1 MSISSLNST
10 NILSNHTVPS
20 TNGANSTTSYI
31 SQDGSTIITVGNG
44 STIIRPNINTQ
55 NLTEIKVGILLPFS
69 QTQDNFTREIVWG
82 GTSAIRMAA
91 NEINK
96 QGAIPGAYITLIEKD
111 SYPTTGLDQ
120 AAVTNAVYAA
130 VTLLQQG
137 VVGVIGDVSS
147 SWTSLSALM
156 TGTLQ
161 IPQCSFSASA
171 ISLSD
176 KSQYKYFFR
185 TIPTQIIFADT
196 MLAYVAKQGWSKV
209 SILYSDDALGQ
220 QLCEE
225 AIIKAGL
232 MDIHVVTYQAFY
244 KNGVQSDLTSTITN
258 FTQSGARIIIV
269 AAVGDAQ
276 NAIMVQAAS
285 MGYLNSNYVWLLIG
299 AVGSDLED
307 AVDDYN
313 GDLTQRIQNG
323 TASTPNVASAI
334 ASASDPM
341 MVEALQ
347 ATNLSLIDFNR
358 TFTGVVLFDTWLT
371 PDGYPPYE
379 SFLDRWAALDPTD
392 YPYAGVRNITTNEG
406 LAYSCMWTMADGFNL
421 TLSNATNSSVA
432 LSQLATGQLGQY
444 MTPLA
449 FNVGYV
455 GPEGPM
461 IFDSNGDVTQSNFLI
476 YNMQWGQQ
484 VVIGNSVSGNM
495 TLTARP
501 MYAGGSYN
509 KPADSPPSMALNPS
523 ISSPAG
529 MVIFIISAAGILFA
543 FGTMLLVIIFRKH
556 HVFKAS
562 SPIFCCLELIGFMLT
577 YANVILM
584 IGVPTTITC
593 YVSPIVFNLGFVLV
607 LGNMVAKN
615 FRIYRIFNNIFI
627 TRTVITDI
635 QLIKASGG
643 IVAASMLIAGI
654 SLVVAPPTPT
664 AVVVS
669 STQYYWSCD
678 TTSSAKV
685 PFQALEATFSAL
697 LVAFAT
703 FLAYKTRLVG
713 VNYSKYNECRQIG
726 FSVYNIMFSAMIGFI
741 VTVNTMLDYFT
752 RFYITVVTIL
762 WGCSV
767 SFLILFLP
775 KLHEFFK
782 RKRNENIHHHMSPT
796 GSSND
801 VETKHSN
808 GHGQA
813 MTSGFQLHG
822 NLDSVPDGELIS
834 LDQILASEPPMLARH
849 RKGSL
854 GSTFVDENGK
864 TTGSFVEAHEGKMPM
879 RRVFRYFPFLAQWDM
894 LHIMVFPWSGYFSYF
909 SAKSSRGSIF
919 AYTHTSVISCDP
931 GNYVFKVHGVGWY
944 DAYIQVHDRES
955 LDTWRSWFDRRHDS
969 GTLFNSSSFLAL
981 GRGSAAVAGGL
992 QDITIE
998 ECDDSDV
1005 TNTHALESGISHQH
1019 LLDRRPSENTLGS
1032 SLAGSTESG
1041 GQSSGGYLTVLSH
1054 KTRSVLNKS
1063 STFPLAE
1070 QSTSLMNGLDDD
1082 ITFAFEGYGD
1092 QSSHTSSTTTQH
1104 PLERVAAELRQ
1115 NARSSPR
1122 RMVPQESDDSRRR
1135 GSE

>member
-1 MSISSLNST
+1 M
-10 NILSNHTVPS
+10 
-20 TNGANSTTSYI
+20 G
-31 SQDGSTIITVGNG
+31 
-44 STIIRPNINTQ
+44 
-55 NLTEIKVGILLPFS
+55 
-69 QTQDNFTREIVWG
+69 
-82 GTSAIRMAA
+82 
-91 NEINK
+91 
-96 QGAIPGAYITLIEKD
+96 GAIPGAYITLIEKD
-111 SYPTTGLDQ
+111 SYPSDGLDQ

-156 TGTLQ
+156 TGALQ

-176 KSQYKYFFR
+176 KSQYKYFYR

-244 KNGVQSDLTSTITN
+244 KNGVQSDLTSTLTN

-276 NAIMVQAAS
+276 NAVMVQAAT
-285 MGYLNSNYVWLLIG
+285 MGYLDSDFVWLLIG

-307 AVDDYN
+307 AVSDYN
-313 GDLTQRIQNG
+313 QDITQRIQNG
-323 TASTPNVASAI
+323 TSSSQIASAVASA
-334 ASASDPM
+334 ADPI

-379 SFLDRWAALDPTD
+379 SFLDRWEVLDPTD

-432 LSQLATGQLGQY
+432 LSELATGQLGQY

-461 IFDSNGDVTQSNFLI
+461 IFDANGDVTQSNFLI

-484 VVIGNSVSGNM
+484 VVIGNTVSGNM
-495 TLTARP
+495 TLTTRP
-501 MYAGGSYN
+501 MYADGSYT
-509 KPADSPPSMALNPS
+509 KPADSPPSVALNPS
-523 ISSPAG
+523 ILSAAG

-593 YVSPIVFNLGFVLV
+593 YLSPVVFNLGFVLV

-627 TRTVITDI
+627 TRTVITDV

-643 IVAASMLIAGI
+643 IVAASMLITGI
-654 SLVVAPPTPT
+654 SLVVAPPSPT
-664 AVVVS
+664 AVTVS
-669 STQYYWSCD
+669 STQYYWNCD

-808 GHGQA
+808 ANGQA

-879 RRVFRYFPFLAQWDM
+879 RR
-894 LHIMVFPWSGYFSYF
+894 
-909 SAKSSRGSIF
+909 AKSSRGSIF
-919 AYTHTSVISCDP
+919 AYTHTSVMSCDP
-931 GNYVFKVHGVGWY
+931 DNYVFKVHGIGWY

-981 GRGSAAVAGGL
+981 GRGSVAGGL

-998 ECDDSDV
+998 ECDDSEV
-1005 TNTHALESGISHQH
+1005 TNTHAMESGISHQY
-1019 LLDRRPSENTLGS
+1019 LLDRRPSERTLGS

-1041 GQSSGGYLTVLSH
+1041 GQSSGGYLAVFSH
-1054 KTRSVLNKS
+1054 KPRPGLDKS
-1063 STFPLAE
+1063 ATFPLTE
-1070 QSTSLMNGLDDD
+1070 QSTSLLNGLDDD

-1092 QSSHTSSTTTQH
+1092 QSSQTSPTTTQH

-1122 RMVPQESDDSRRR
+1122 RMVPHESDDSRRR
-1135 GSE
+1135 GSECNMDERLNLYADLSHSLSDYKPPR